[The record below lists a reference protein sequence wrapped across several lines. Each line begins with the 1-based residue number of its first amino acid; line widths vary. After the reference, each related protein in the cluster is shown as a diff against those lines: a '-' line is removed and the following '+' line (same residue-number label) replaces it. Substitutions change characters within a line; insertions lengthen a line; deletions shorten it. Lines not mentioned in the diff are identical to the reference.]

1 MKSKRFE
8 DSISSRFLINVIDV
22 VLLCVGFFLAHYAF
36 LHSGQN
42 YVTMPE
48 TQRNLVIAIILFL
61 FLIFLFFLFIFFFF
75 TITTILIRITAIAI
89 FLFFLFFTFFS
100 FF

>member
-1 MKSKRFE
+1 MGQRMKSKRFE

-42 YVTMPE
+42 YVIMPD
-48 TQRNLVIAIILFL
+48 TDRKSVV
-61 FLIFLFFLFIFFFF
+61 
-75 TITTILIRITAIAI
+75 
-89 FLFFLFFTFFS
+89 
-100 FF
+100 

>member
-1 MKSKRFE
+1 MGQRMKSKRFE

-42 YVTMPE
+42 
-48 TQRNLVIAIILFL
+48 RGSLLCAGG
-61 FLIFLFFLFIFFFF
+61 
-75 TITTILIRITAIAI
+75 RIPAARRTAPRDGY
-89 FLFFLFFTFFS
+89 
-100 FF
+100 